1 MIVAMMLTMTTA
13 TYANEVDNFN
23 YLDKTVITSVDSLD
37 TRNYNFNFNFNRLG
51 YYLELNDEDLNMVKL
66 IHKKFCKSMLL
77 ASKTD
82 DAEVKKLIFFNALD
96 HELCNMKAV
105 LSHKQYLK
113 FLMVLNV
120 SINDRGF
127 NKLALQYASIEN

>member
-66 IHKKFCKSMLL
+66 IHKNFCNSMLL
-77 ASKTD
+77 ASKTND
-82 DAEVKKLIFFNALD
+82 VEVKKSIFFNALD

-105 LSHKQYLK
+105 LSHEQYFK
-113 FLMVLNV
+113 FLRVLNV

-127 NKLALQYASIEN
+127 NKLALQYASREN